1 MGIGSFQPL
10 SANERVEIP
19 NGVDVNP
26 NYCGSTGGFSSH
38 PKPIQFTPRP
48 RAESNSIDFSQSLT
62 QILTSLGHNLNANP
76 KEGFD
81 AISACTDTWKENMTA
96 WHNKQE
102 ERILN
107 LEIQLSVMSY
117 TIQGSQTSL
126 L

>member
-38 PKPIQFTPRP
+38 PKPIQFTLRP

-62 QILTSLGHNLNANP
+62 QILTS
-76 KEGFD
+76 
-81 AISACTDTWKENMTA
+81 
-96 WHNKQE
+96 
-102 ERILN
+102 ILM
-107 LEIQLSVMSY
+107 LILRRVLMLSRLALIPGRR
-117 TIQGSQTSL
+117 T
-126 L
+126 